1 LAQHSPRSHRA
12 SIHAPDRF
20 VTPAK
25 FVMPERVAMNKSVLK
40 ALFGFILVSLF
51 CYTTFASF
59 QQALPEWQ
67 GLVRQPDNW
76 WTIATLIDAYYAFL
90 TFYVWVFYKE
100 IRWLPR
106 IGWFIAIMLL
116 GNMAMAAYVLLQLS
130 RLTPEEPAATILARR
145 NP

>member
-1 LAQHSPRSHRA
+1 
-12 SIHAPDRF
+12 
-20 VTPAK
+20 
-25 FVMPERVAMNKSVLK
+25 MNKSVLK

-76 WTIATLIDAYYAFL
+76 WTIATLIDAYYAFV